1 MDDDVE
7 VEFREESYVDIVE
20 GVDVFGYANPE
31 DAKRDY
37 RKLGHIDL
45 VGVHFSVKNAGE
57 FARFVREQRGS
68 PYLVIVGARA
78 RTGCVDHFKDGIE
91 KGQIPY
97 DMISYKQDWRESITT
112 VIERLVRC
120 LNETEEER
128 CLKK

>member
-1 MDDDVE
+1 MLK
-7 VEFREESYVDIVE
+7 SIE
-20 GVDVFGYANPE
+20 GIY
-31 DAKRDY
+31 RDG
-37 RKLGHIDL
+37 KIELAETPVNVPNQTPVVVTFLELGHIDL